1 MRRAH
6 QRALSLSSILL
17 VLSWLAPTAL
27 AQGERPL
34 PRLFPAELHASVAS
48 VRVRGSDPAG
58 PRRLELWAWRS
69 ESFERIASVSSAPD
83 GDFDFG
89 EIPLPQQGLS
99 LAVTIQGSR
108 PSPDEVVLF
117 ESPIPAPEIVPTL
130 DGSSMEL
137 IVHPAR
143 YEGELRFR
151 DDATGTLIARWPVE
165 VLREGTSV
173 IDLFE
178 LLGPNPPSEIRVQ
191 QVLDDGRVSPPAFYR
206 FDSRAGRD

>member
-6 QRALSLSSILL
+6 QRALSLSSFFL

-27 AQGERPL
+27 AQGEKPL

-58 PRRLELWAWRS
+58 PRRLELWAWRI

-83 GDFDFG
+83 GGFDFG

-99 LAVTIQGSR
+99 LAVTIQGGR
-108 PSPDEVVLF
+108 PSVDDVVLL
-117 ESPIPAPEIVPTL
+117 ESPIPAPKIAPSL
-130 DGSSMEL
+130 GGSQMEL

-151 DDATGTLIARWPVE
+151 DDATGTLIARWPIDVM
-165 VLREGTSV
+165 RERTSV
-173 IDLFE
+173 IDLFQ
-178 LLGPNPPSEIRVQ
+178 LIGPNPPREIRVQ
-191 QVLDDGRVSPPAFYR
+191 QVLEDGRVSPPAFYR
-206 FDSRAGRD
+206 FDSRVSPD